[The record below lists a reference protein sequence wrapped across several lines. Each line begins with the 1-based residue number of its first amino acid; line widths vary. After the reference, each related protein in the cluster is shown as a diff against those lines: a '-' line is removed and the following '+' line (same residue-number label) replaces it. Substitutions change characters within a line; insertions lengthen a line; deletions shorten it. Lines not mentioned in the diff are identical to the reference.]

1 MSTANSSKAGQGN
14 FFEDFSIGQV
24 LHHATPRT
32 ITAGDASLYT
42 ALTGSRFILSSSQ
55 QAAQSIGHDA
65 ALVDDLLLFH
75 IAFGKTVDDV
85 SLNAVANLGY
95 ADIRFITP
103 VYIGDTI
110 SVSSSVIGLRENR
123 NGKSGIVYVE
133 SVARN
138 QHDQTVLRW
147 NRWVMVHKRDAQ
159 HPTVPSSVPELPEQV
174 ALQHLQVPEQL
185 DYSQLSL
192 ELSGSAYTFD
202 DYVEGEMIDHIVGMT
217 IDDSDH
223 TLATKLYQNNARVHF
238 DQVHMQNSQFK
249 QRLIYGGH
257 IISICRALSF
267 NGLANATNILAI
279 NGGSHLAPT
288 FAGDTI
294 YALSQVVEKIDLPG
308 RTDVAALR
316 LNTWGLK
323 NIAAEAVPEI
333 FNKETKKYHENV
345 VLALDYTVLIPR

>member
-42 ALTGSRFILSSSQ
+42 ALTGSRFILPSSQ

-65 ALVDDLLLFH
+65 ALVDDLLVFH
-75 IAFGKTVDDV
+75 IAFGKTGDDV

-103 VYIGDTI
+103 VYIGDSI

-147 NRWVMVHKRDAQ
+147 NRWVWCINVMRNIPPYQARCLSCQ
-159 HPTVPSSVPELPEQV
+159 NRWRCSIYRRQSSL
-174 ALQHLQVPEQL
+174 
-185 DYSQLSL
+185 
-192 ELSGSAYTFD
+192 T
-202 DYVEGEMIDHIVGMT
+202 IV
-217 IDDSDH
+217 
-223 TLATKLYQNNARVHF
+223 NFR
-238 DQVHMQNSQFK
+238 
-249 QRLIYGGH
+249 
-257 IISICRALSF
+257 
-267 NGLANATNILAI
+267 
-279 NGGSHLAPT
+279 
-288 FAGDTI
+288 
-294 YALSQVVEKIDLPG
+294 
-308 RTDVAALR
+308 
-316 LNTWGLK
+316 
-323 NIAAEAVPEI
+323 
-333 FNKETKKYHENV
+333 
-345 VLALDYTVLIPR
+345 